1 MNWENKALR
10 DIIEML
16 FEEDVRHS
24 ELFNKL
30 YDLDI
35 TVDIDGSGYKVLE
48 ALGSNMEYLS
58 EDIEGVRE
66 GHSSLNEFVD
76 RMLES
81 IENKYTN

>member
-35 TVDIDGSGYKVLE
+35 TVDIDGSGYKILKT
-48 ALGSNMEYLS
+48 LGSNMEYL
-58 EDIEGVRE
+58 EEAIEGVQD
-66 GHSSLNEFVD
+66 GHFTLNEFVD
-76 RMLES
+76 RVLES